1 MKSRRSTFQLPIFLT
16 ILTFLIQQGAGQI
29 IPPCVP
35 GWSGETLIDCE
46 SALNW
51 SVETGAGASGSL
63 APAAGFIGNAVELSW
78 NLGGG
83 DWVQA
88 KYAFPQPLDLSGKD
102 IFGLSLRGSSSPAN
116 RVSLMFADTNN
127 VFFGIDLEGAN
138 LISRWMVNLSFPK
151 KMFYHFFTLPPHT
164 GAQIDWSQINR
175 FFAAVKR
182 PAPASG
188 GGSGQLRI
196 DHLQAGRAADWPR
209 QPDFETVLPDSTA
222 AASAIGYLLSQKKSS
237 GLFQSWKEEIPGKA
251 HLYDQA
257 LTLLALAREG
267 AWQGGLP
274 LDEPARKA
282 DSLANF
288 LISAQKPDGH
298 WARTWDPESGAEL
311 SDDGWV
317 GDQAWWVLALIEYS
331 AKSGHPAAAVSAN
344 AGADWLAVKI
354 DSAGKVVPSTEGN
367 VDVWW
372 AMIAAGRYPQADLIQ
387 DYLLN
392 AVWDDDLQYWWR
404 GYGEYPDPAIAMDAA
419 AWAGEFAKTS
429 RVNHP
434 GMARAALSFV
444 RRALVTADTGG
455 TLCGF
460 DGMGPVGIWCEGTA
474 QYLSAGGED
483 AQAFLNMLRSLQ
495 RADGGMPGSPES
507 WPGSGFGWLSAWSG
521 LAPTAWLYFAL
532 TGSPFPAAASVA
544 IPPAGEHGAIRQL
557 ILKQNY
563 PNPFNAVT
571 VFEYFLPI
579 AELTQLSI
587 FDVSGREIAVL
598 LNEKQSPGWHKLIF
612 EAGDLPSGAYLAKLS
627 AGRFSASRK
636 LLLVK

>member
-1 MKSRRSTFQLPIFLT
+1 MTLLRAIGIITFM
-16 ILTFLIQQGAGQI
+16 IQQGAGQI
-29 IPPCVP
+29 TPPCVP

-46 SALNW
+46 STLNW
-51 SVETGAGASGSL
+51 SVETGPGASGSL
-63 APAAGFIGNAVELSW
+63 AIAPGVIDNAVELSW
-78 NLGGG
+78 SLGGG
-83 DWVQA
+83 DWVQT
-88 KYAFPQPLDLSGKD
+88 KYTFLPPLDLSEKD
-102 IFGLSLRGSSSPAN
+102 IFGVSLRGSSSPAN
-116 RVSLMFADTNN
+116 RVSLMFADANN

-138 LISRWMVNLSFPK
+138 LIARWMINLSFPK

-164 GAQIDWSQINR
+164 GSQIDWSRINR
-175 FFAAVKR
+175 FFVAVKR

-188 GGSGQLRI
+188 GGNGQLRI

-209 QPDFETVLPDSTA
+209 QTDFQTASPDSTA
-222 AASAIGYLLSQKKSS
+222 AANAINYLLSQKKNS

-267 AWQGGLP
+267 AWQGGFA
-274 LDEPARKA
+274 LDEPAQKA
-282 DSLANF
+282 DSLTNF
-288 LISAQKPDGH
+288 LISVQKPDGH

-317 GDQAWWVLALIEYS
+317 GDQAWWVMALLEYS
-331 AKSGHPAAAVSAN
+331 AKSGNPAGAVSAN
-344 AGADWLAVKI
+344 AGADWLAAKI
-354 DSAGKVVPSTEGN
+354 DSSGKAVPSTEGN

-372 AMIAAGRYPQADLIQ
+372 AMIAAQRYFEADLIQ
-387 DYLLN
+387 NYLLTR
-392 AVWDDDLQYWWR
+392 VWDPDLQYWWR
-404 GYGEYPDPAIAMDAA
+404 GYGEHPDPVIALDAA
-419 AWAGEFAKTS
+419 AWVGEFAKTN

-434 GMARAALSFV
+434 EMARAALSLV
-444 RRALVTADTGG
+444 RRTLVTTDTTGA
-455 TLCGF
+455 LCGF

-474 QYLSAGGED
+474 QYISAGGED
-483 AQAFLNMLRSLQ
+483 AQAFLNMLLPLQ

-507 WPGSGFGWLSAWSG
+507 WSGSGFGWLSAWTG

-532 TGSPFPAAASVA
+532 TGSPFPAASSVA
-544 IPPAGEHGAIRQL
+544 IPPAEEHGVIRQP
-557 ILKQNY
+557 ILEQNY

-571 VFEYFLPI
+571 VFEYYLPI
-579 AELTQLSI
+579 AELARLSI
-587 FDVSGREIAVL
+587 IDVSGRKIALL

-612 EAGDLPSGAYLAKLS
+612 EAGNLPSGVYLAKLS